1 MISYNPL
8 WQTMQEKNVTQ
19 YTLNT
24 KYKMSKALL
33 QRLRRNESVTLYTIQ
48 RLCNILKCDIS
59 DIVMITPDDETELT
73 TDIEKEL

>member
-19 YTLNT
+19 YTLST

-48 RLCNILKCDIS
+48 RLCNILKCDIT
-59 DIVMITPDDETELT
+59 DIVMITPDDEPELN
-73 TDIEKEL
+73 TDIEKER

>member
-48 RLCNILKCDIS
+48 RLCNILKCDIT
-59 DIVMITPDDETELT
+59 DIVMITPDDEPELN
-73 TDIEKEL
+73 TDIEKER

>member
-33 QRLRRNESVTLYTIQ
+33 HRLRRNESVTLYTIQ
-48 RLCNILKCDIS
+48 KLCNILKCDIT
-59 DIVMITPDDETELT
+59 DIVMITPDNE
-73 TDIEKEL
+73 IE